1 MDDETVVV
9 RTFRSRLEAEMA
21 QGLLEG
27 EGIRSEI
34 TADDIGGQ
42 IPGMFPARLAVLR
55 EDSERAE
62 QVLDDAG
69 IEGMD
74 AE

>member
-1 MDDETVVV
+1 MNDETVVV

-21 QGLLEG
+21 RGLLEA

-42 IPGMFPARLAVLR
+42 MPGMSPARLAVLR
-55 EDSERAE
+55 QDGERAE
-62 QVLDDAG
+62 RILDDAG
-69 IEGMD
+69 VEGMD
-74 AE
+74 TE